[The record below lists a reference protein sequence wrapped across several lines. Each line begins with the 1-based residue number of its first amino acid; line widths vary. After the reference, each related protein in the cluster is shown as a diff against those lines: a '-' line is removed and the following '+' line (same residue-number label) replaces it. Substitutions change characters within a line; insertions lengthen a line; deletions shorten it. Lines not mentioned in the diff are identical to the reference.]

1 MTRRILVI
9 DDEDSIRELA
19 CACLEDLGEWETIA
33 AASGRDGISIAKTEA
48 IDAILLDVSMP
59 DMDGFECYEL
69 LKPLAIPTILLTAK
83 VLPEDRSRFAQLAIA
98 GVITKP
104 FNPTLICS
112 QIAEY
117 LGWDF

>member
-1 MTRRILVI
+1 MAKRILVI

-19 CACLEDLGEWETIA
+19 CACLEDLGDWETVA
-33 AASGRDGISIAKTEA
+33 AASGQEGISLAQTEA

-69 LKPLAIPTILLTAK
+69 LKPLAIPIIVLTAK
-83 VLPEDRSRFAQLAIA
+83 VLPEDRSRFAQLAIV

-104 FNPTLICS
+104 FQPALLCT
-112 QIAEY
+112 QIAQLLNWEV
-117 LGWDF
+117 